1 MLMTTIGTKE
11 RVELGLTVTEHAA
24 RSRDGCLVFWAVVS
38 TVNFKRGD
46 LENYRKLF
54 PRGIPSLSEVRAE

>member
-1 MLMTTIGTKE
+1 MLITTLGTKE

-24 RSRDGCLVFWAVVS
+24 RSRDVS

-46 LENYRKLF
+46 LEHYRKLF